1 MHIFTFYKKDSQ
13 TRVTDCDLTNKNP
26 GDAVH
31 TCAKSSWKMFWKK
44 KVDRVRFLA
53 YYVHNIQHL
62 SITLIAILKYFL
74 VFAAFLG
81 FYF

>member
-31 TCAKSSWKMFWKK
+31 TCAKSS
-44 KVDRVRFLA
+44 
-53 YYVHNIQHL
+53 
-62 SITLIAILKYFL
+62 
-74 VFAAFLG
+74 
-81 FYF
+81 

>member
-26 GDAVH
+26 EGCSAHLCKIKLKNVL
-31 TCAKSSWKMFWKK
+31 KK

-53 YYVHNIQHL
+53 CYNVHNIDL
-62 SITLIAILKYFL
+62 SITLIATKYLL

>member
-62 SITLIAILKYFL
+62 SITLIAILNIC
-74 VFAAFLG
+74 
-81 FYF
+81 